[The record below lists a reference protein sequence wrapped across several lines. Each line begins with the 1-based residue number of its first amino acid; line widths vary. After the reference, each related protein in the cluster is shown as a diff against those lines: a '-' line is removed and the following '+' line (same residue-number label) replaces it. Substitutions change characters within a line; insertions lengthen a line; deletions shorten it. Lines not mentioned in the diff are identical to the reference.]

1 GEHRHDR
8 RARGCEPAVDAAR
21 SGHGHSSRDD
31 VTGAYAGK
39 TCANGNRCQIC
50 ASIGALD
57 VTEEEVGMRLTP
69 VVAVAAVDPVL
80 RDTAC
85 IGAMYDLPG
94 LVVVRHEV
102 DGDTGTMRRLVHD
115 GYGVVEDLTL
125 SLEPLLS
132 RVRAA

>member
-1 GEHRHDR
+1 
-8 RARGCEPAVDAAR
+8 
-21 SGHGHSSRDD
+21 
-31 VTGAYAGK
+31 
-39 TCANGNRCQIC
+39 
-50 ASIGALD
+50 
-57 VTEEEVGMRLTP
+57 MRLTP